1 MRLSEFLVEG
11 ALIHDLKAASKED
24 AIRALVGKLVEV
36 GRVLEKDA
44 EDISRAIMKRESL
57 GSTAIGGGVAIPH
70 ARHVSVQS
78 LIGTVAVCPG
88 GMPFES
94 KDGKPVYVL
103 VLIISPHDRP
113 GDHLRALE
121 NVSSTLRDTKF
132 VELLRNS
139 EEQNQLAR
147 LLLGT
152 ESP

>member
-57 GSTAIGGGVAIPH
+57 GSTAIGGGVAIRH

-121 NVSSTLRDTKF
+121 NVSSALRDTKF

>member
-70 ARHVSVQS
+70 ARHAP
-78 LIGTVAVCPG
+78 TA
-88 GMPFES
+88 
-94 KDGKPVYVL
+94 K
-103 VLIISPHDRP
+103 
-113 GDHLRALE
+113 RAGA
-121 NVSSTLRDTKF
+121 TLHC
-132 VELLRNS
+132 
-139 EEQNQLAR
+139 
-147 LLLGT
+147 
-152 ESP
+152 

>member
-44 EDISRAIMKRESL
+44 EDISRAIMKLESL
-57 GSTAIGGGVAIPH
+57 GSKAICGGVAIPH
-70 ARHVSVQS
+70 ASHVSVQS

-121 NVSSTLRDTKF
+121 NVSSALRDTKF